1 MKKIILIR
9 AIIVTICLVT
19 FAYLF
24 ISGKKETS
32 IIKKEIFRPEDE
44 LIYEQGLS
52 LAAKGENQRALA
64 QWQSL
69 LDEFPDSDYIDEALL
84 KIAEIYL
91 KEGDI
96 LEAEKVYKRIVWD
109 YSNSNSIALA
119 QKALGQTRIKLL
131 FSSIKTEDSQI
142 YEVRPG
148 DTLSSIAAE
157 FNTTV
162 ELLMKSNQ
170 FSSDL
175 IRPGMKMKIP
185 AVEYSLL
192 VDKSQNIITLKSGEE
207 IVQTYLISTGSPI
220 HATPVGK
227 FKITTKLV
235 NPSWRGIPPEDP
247 KNILGTRWIG
257 FEPPYSEYGIHGTT
271 DPKSIGKNITQG
283 CIRMRNSDIEE
294 LYAIV
299 PIGSEVT
306 IIE

>member
-1 MKKIILIR
+1 MKRIILIGS
-9 AIIVTICLVT
+9 IIVAVCLVI

-24 ISGKKETS
+24 IPGKKETS
-32 IIKKEIFRPEDE
+32 IIKKETFRPEDK

-52 LAAKGENQRALA
+52 LAAKGENQKALD

-69 LDEFPDSDYIDEALL
+69 ADRFPDSDYIDEALL
-84 KIAEIYL
+84 KTAEIYL

-96 LEAEKVYKRIVWD
+96 LQAEKVYKRIVRD

-247 KNILGTRWIG
+247 KNILGSRWMG

>member
-1 MKKIILIR
+1 
-9 AIIVTICLVT
+9 VT

-220 HATPVGK
+220 HATPVGN
-227 FKITTKLV
+227 FKIATKLV

>member
-1 MKKIILIR
+1 
-9 AIIVTICLVT
+9 VT

>member
-1 MKKIILIR
+1 LKKIILIR

-207 IVQTYLISTGSPI
+207 IVQTYLISTGTPI

>member
-1 MKKIILIR
+1 LKKIILIR

>member
-1 MKKIILIR
+1 MKRIILIG
-9 AIIVTICLVT
+9 AIVVIVCLVV

-24 ISGKKETS
+24 ISGEKETS
-32 IIKKEIFRPEDE
+32 VVKKEIFRPEDK

-52 LAAKGENQRALA
+52 LAAKGENQKALA

-69 LDEFPDSDYIDEALL
+69 VDRFPDSDYIDEALL
-84 KIAEIYL
+84 KTAEIYL
-91 KEGDI
+91 KEGNI
-96 LEAEKVYKRIVWD
+96 LEAEKVYKRIIRD
-109 YSNSNSIALA
+109 YSNSNSIASA

-131 FSSIKTEDSQI
+131 FSPIKTEDSQV
-142 YEVRPG
+142 YEVKPG

-162 ELLMKSNQ
+162 ELLKKSNQ
-170 FSSDL
+170 LSSDL
-175 IRPGMKMKIP
+175 IRPGMKMKVP
-185 AVEYSLL
+185 VAKYSLL
-192 VDKSQNIITLKSGEE
+192 VDKSQNVITLKSGEE

-235 NPSWRGIPPEDP
+235 NPQWRGIPPENP
-247 KNILGTRWIG
+247 KNILGTRWMG

-283 CIRMRNSDIEE
+283 CVRMRNSDIEE

-299 PIGSEVT
+299 PVGSEVT

>member
-1 MKKIILIR
+1 MKRIILIG

-24 ISGKKETS
+24 ISEKKETS
-32 IIKKEIFRPEDE
+32 VIKKEIFRPEDK

-52 LAAKGENQRALA
+52 LAAKGESQKALD
-64 QWQSL
+64 QWQRL
-69 LDEFPDSDYIDEALL
+69 ANRFPDSDYIDEALL
-84 KIAEIYL
+84 KTAEIYL

-96 LEAEKVYKRIVWD
+96 LKAEKVYKRIVRD

-162 ELLMKSNQ
+162 ELLKKSNQ

-175 IRPGMKMKIP
+175 IRPGMKMKVP

-192 VDKSQNIITLKSGEE
+192 VDKSQNTIALKSAEE

-220 HATPVGK
+220 HDTPVGK

-247 KNILGTRWIG
+247 KNILGSRWMG

-283 CIRMRNSDIEE
+283 CIRMSNSDIEE